1 MGEYFTDN
9 FSILHFA
16 SGIIFYY
23 VGISFSTSFVA
34 HIFFEAIENQDF
46 SLEIINKT
54 GWWHG
59 GKDKADSVINS
70 LGDQFYFCLGWLVS
84 KYLDYDN
91 KGERGKM

>member
-23 VGISFSTSFVA
+23 FGISFSTSFVA
-34 HIFFEAIENQDF
+34 HLLFEAIENQDF
-46 SLEIINKT
+46 AMDIISKT
-54 GWWHG
+54 RWWPG
-59 GKDKADSVINS
+59 GKDKADSVVNS

-91 KGERGKM
+91 QGERGKM

>member
-23 VGISFSTSFVA
+23 FGISFSTSFVA
-34 HIFFEAIENQDF
+34 HLLFEAVENQEF
-46 SLEIINKT
+46 AMNIISKT
-54 GWWHG
+54 GLWPG
-59 GKDKADSVINS
+59 GKDTADSVINS
-70 LGDQFYFCLGWLVS
+70 LGDQFYFSVGWMLS

>member
-23 VGISFSTSFVA
+23 FGISFSTSFVA
-34 HIFFEAIENQDF
+34 HLLFEAVENQEF
-46 SLEIINKT
+46 AMAIINKS
-54 GWWHG
+54 GWWPG

-70 LGDQFYFCLGWLVS
+70 LGDQFYFSLGWMLS